1 MAGTSKALL
10 NISGES
16 RHICLVRDLR
26 GNAFT
31 FSQLR
36 IMFAMGFSYMAFI
49 IVRWIIS
56 MLNNWRIFI
65 IMGVEFC

>member
-10 NISGES
+10 NVSDESG
-16 RHICLVRDLR
+16 HTYLVLDLR

-49 IVRWIIS
+49 IVR
-56 MLNNWRIFI
+56 
-65 IMGVEFC
+65 

>member
-16 RHICLVRDLR
+16 GHICLVLDLR